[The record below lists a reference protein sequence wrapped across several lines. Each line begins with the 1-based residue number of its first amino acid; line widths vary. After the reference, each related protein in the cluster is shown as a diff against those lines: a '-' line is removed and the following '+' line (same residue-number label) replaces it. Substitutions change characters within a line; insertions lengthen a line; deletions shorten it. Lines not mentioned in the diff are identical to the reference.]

1 VRIDGADTGQQFAL
15 TVIELFGDH
24 CAVQVEPDGVE
35 AALGNRAG
43 DQMAERFVG
52 FVVHR
57 AAGQGAGADRDDDF
71 GADFIRNGQERPMR
85 VPVPR

>member
-1 VRIDGADTGQQFAL
+1 
-15 TVIELFGDH
+15 
-24 CAVQVEPDGVE
+24 
-35 AALGNRAG
+35 
-43 DQMAERFVG
+43 
-52 FVVHR
+52 VVHR